1 MVVAVIN
8 GEVPGGRVRVG
19 QVQVEQVGGARQVQG
34 AGFRQRTSP
43 LLQEVGDVFA
53 TVSLVFVGI
62 EKGAADLI
70 GAIDFDQRQDFLD
83 VMAGV
88 EPALPQL
95 FVVIG
100 GLGAELQE
108 PVQELL
114 L

>member
-1 MVVAVIN
+1 M
-8 GEVPGGRVRVG
+8 
-19 QVQVEQVGGARQVQG
+19 QG

-43 LLQEVGDVFA
+43 LLQGGWRCIRNCKPGVPWG
-53 TVSLVFVGI
+53 S
-62 EKGAADLI
+62 KGAADLI

-100 GLGAELQE
+100 A
-108 PVQELL
+108 
-114 L
+114 